1 MTPMIRGRR
10 GFTFIELMTVWC
22 IIAILAAIL
31 FPVFARAR
39 EKARQTT
46 CMSNFQN
53 IGAALKM
60 YGYDNYGHLPPSDN
74 DLTPLIGRE
83 LFDAEVLL
91 CPTERR
97 EMGRLDIPEGNP
109 GRVSD
114 YVYRGG
120 LCDDDTPTQVIAGE
134 KRHDLH
140 NGGSNCL
147 WLDGHAKWFGYSSHI
162 VYSIAGMEEL
172 DQLREPEH
180 RASNQDAPMDPGI
193 RGVL

>member
-1 MTPMIRGRR
+1 MIRGRR

-39 EKARQTT
+39 EKAHQTN

-60 YGYDNYGHLPPSDN
+60 YGYDNYGQLPPADN

-83 LFDAEVLL
+83 LHDAEVLL
-91 CPTERR
+91 CPTERW
-97 EMGRLDIPEGNP
+97 ELGRLEVPEGNP
-109 GRVSD
+109 GRVCD

-134 KRHDLH
+134 TRYDLH

-147 WLDGHAKWFGYSSHI
+147 WLDGHAKWMKGPLGTYGRTEPLPGES
-162 VYSIAGMEEL
+162 EL
-172 DQLREPEH
+172 DQLRAPEH
-180 RASNQDAPMDPGI
+180 RAWPVP
-193 RGVL
+193 